1 MLIRTPVCIRHSFTA
16 PEGFVIIG
24 CDFKSQE
31 VKTAAYLS
39 QDPTMLKAF
48 TDPVILERL
57 ENNLKIEYSNP
68 WVDLHSM
75 TARGMYPELFEGRP
89 EWEWID
95 IASNTVRDGMII
107 RKSGKVCNFS

>member
-1 MLIRTPVCIRHSFTA
+1 
-16 PEGFVIIG
+16 
-24 CDFKSQE
+24 
-31 VKTAAYLS
+31 
-39 QDPTMLKAF
+39 
-48 TDPVILERL
+48 
-57 ENNLKIEYSNP
+57 
-68 WVDLHSM
+68 M